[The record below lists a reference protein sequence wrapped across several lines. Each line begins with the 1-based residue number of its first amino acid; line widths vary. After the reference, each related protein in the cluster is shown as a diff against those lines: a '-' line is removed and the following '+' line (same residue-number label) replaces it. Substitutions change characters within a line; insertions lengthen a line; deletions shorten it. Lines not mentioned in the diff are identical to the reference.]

1 MTKIFSVFV
10 LLTIGCLL
18 STTPARARAASPSAT
33 PSESTPSAVQELRE
47 KVKEIVRQKIDEVKK
62 GQKRAYFGEIT
73 KIDGNMI
80 TIFTPTNRKRQV
92 KVSEETK
99 IVKADGLKV
108 GDFIIAMGYLTDD
121 EVLEAKRIVVAAKPK
136 VLSRQ
141 VAVGKVTDI
150 SAEEK
155 ILTVRNEK
163 KDLTYTVLVV
173 GNTTITKKVG
183 TKIQKVNFDK
193 IEKDDRLVAIGT
205 LKENGEKILTA
216 KLIHII
222 PGLNPSPTP

>member
-1 MTKIFSVFV
+1 MNKKFLIFL
-10 LLTIGCLL
+10 LLTFNFLL
-18 STTPARARAASPSAT
+18 FTLPAWGQTDEA
-33 PSESTPSAVQELRE
+33 TPSAVKEIRE

-80 TIFTPTNRKRQV
+80 TISDPRNRERQV

-99 IVKADGLKV
+99 IVKAGGLKV
-108 GDFIIAMGYLTDD
+108 ADFIIAMGYLTAD

-136 VLSRQ
+136 PLPRQ

-173 GNTTITKKVG
+173 GNTMITKKVG

-193 IEKDDRLVAIGT
+193 IEKGDRLVAIGT

-216 KLIHII
+216 KLIHVI
-222 PGLNPSPTP
+222 PGLGPSPTP